1 MPIFGKI
8 GDFLGYK
15 CQKMTKNG
23 QNRKKWKIRVLHFGL
38 KSISTKFEEV
48 WMRTV
53 WLLFILAWK
62 LLKFDPYGFSHVF
75 EKTPSPRSFITFEPL
90 EIIENGQKCWKE
102 EMKHYKI
109 LENGKDWAF
118 WP

>member
-1 MPIFGKI
+1 MPIFGEN

-23 QNRKKWKIRVLHFGL
+23 QNRKKYKIRVLHFGL

-75 EKTPSPRSFITFEPL
+75 EKTPSPRSFITFEPV

-102 EMKHYKI
+102 EIKHYKI